1 MGLVFNSD
9 MLYPISRH
17 VRQRRQVMAE
27 NQIIN
32 AVFEGGGVK
41 GIGLV
46 GAVSVTEEQGYHFG
60 NVAGTSAGSIVSSL
74 IAAGYTGVELKGIL
88 DSLDYEKF
96 KDKDFLD
103 KLPLFGPIASV
114 GFEKGLFE
122 GKFFENWLKE
132 LLEAKGIRTF
142 GDLINEEEQDN
153 PKLRYKLQVVAADCT
168 RGEMLILPG
177 DIQRYG
183 ILPDSLGVAR
193 AVRMS
198 MSIPFFFEPIKL
210 QDAATGEMSYI
221 VDGGVLS
228 NYPVGIFDDETIE
241 DPRPTLGYKL
251 VEPGEGKPR
260 EIKGPISLFSALFST
275 MMEAH
280 DARYIQDHNFARTI
294 PIKTLGVG
302 TTDFGI
308 TKEKSGALYE
318 SGREAATDF
327 FERWDFGKWKKKY
340 SAAELEKRRYRV
352 MR

>member
-1 MGLVFNSD
+1 MTKKQTV
-9 MLYPISRH
+9 
-17 VRQRRQVMAE
+17 
-27 NQIIN
+27 N

-41 GIGLV
+41 GVGLV
-46 GAVSVTEEQGYHFG
+46 GAVAVTEEQGYQFA

-74 IAAGYTGVELKGIL
+74 IAAGYSGVELKEIL
-88 DSLDYEKF
+88 DALDYEKF

-103 KLPLFGPIASV
+103 KLPILGPIASI

-122 GKFFENWLKE
+122 GDFFETWLTE

-142 GDLINEEEQDN
+142 GDLINEDEIDN

-168 RGEMLILPG
+168 RGEMVILPG
-177 DIQRYG
+177 DIKRYG
-183 ILPDSLGVAR
+183 ILPDSMGVAR

-198 MSIPFFFEPIKL
+198 MSIPFFFEPIQL
-210 QDAATGEMSYI
+210 QDASTGEMSYI

-228 NYPVGIFDDETIE
+228 NYPVGIFDDKTIE
-241 DPRPTLGYKL
+241 NPRPTLGYKL

-260 EIKGPISLFSALFST
+260 KIKGPISLFSALFST

-308 TKEKSGALYE
+308 KKEKSEALYQ
-318 SGREAATDF
+318 SGRDAASDF
-327 FERWDFGKWKKKY
+327 FERWDFGKWKEKY
-340 SAAELEKRRYRV
+340 TEKELEKRRHKV
-352 MR
+352 MK